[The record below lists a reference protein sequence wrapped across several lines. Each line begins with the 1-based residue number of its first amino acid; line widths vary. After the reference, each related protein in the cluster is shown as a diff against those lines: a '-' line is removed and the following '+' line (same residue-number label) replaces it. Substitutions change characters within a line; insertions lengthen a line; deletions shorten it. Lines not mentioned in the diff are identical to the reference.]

1 MTFSDLPSPPRD
13 TQVCTHRH
21 TGTHTPHHS
30 ATAGVVAFSAAPGS
44 ELMENALDAKGVHS
58 GPPAEQELDAVVA
71 AAAAAAGS
79 AKFPFK

>member
-21 TGTHTPHHS
+21 THTPHHS
-30 ATAGVVAFSAAPGS
+30 ATAGVVALSAAPGS

-58 GPPAEQELDAVVA
+58 GTPAEQELDAVVA
-71 AAAAAAGS
+71 AAAAGS
-79 AKFPFK
+79 AEFPFK